1 MSGKNILKGEKALRN
16 HVLNLLRGGGA
27 HVDFER
33 AVADF
38 PNQLCG
44 SKLAGV
50 PHTAWSLIE
59 HMRIAQ
65 WDILE
70 FSCNP
75 KHVSPNYP
83 DGYWPSSEVPV
94 DGDTWG
100 KSVDLFRKDLKAMQK
115 LVVDPKKDLFA
126 KIPQGTG
133 QTLLREALLIADH
146 NAYHIGQL
154 VTIRRLL
161 GCWSVK

>member
-1 MSGKNILKGEKALRN
+1 MLKGEKALRK
-16 HVLNLLRGGGA
+16 HVLNLLRGHGA

-33 AVADF
+33 AVSDF
-38 PNQLCG
+38 PNRLCG
-44 SKLAGV
+44 FRLAGV

-70 FSCNP
+70 FTCNP
-75 KHVSPNYP
+75 KHVSPDYP
-83 DGYWPSSEVPV
+83 DGYWPSSEFPI
-94 DGDTWG
+94 DGNAWK
-100 KSVDLFRKDLKAMQK
+100 KSVDLFRKDLKAMQA
-115 LVVDPKKDLFA
+115 LVADPKKDLFA
-126 KIPQGTG
+126 KIRHGTG
-133 QTLLREALLIADH
+133 QTLLREALLVADH

-161 GCWSVK
+161 GCWPVK